1 MLEKEKKKEVN
12 YLRSSDRHMRGSARP
27 HLINALLDANANRK
41 LGKGEAKF
49 TTIQVDYVII
59 VN

>member
-1 MLEKEKKKEVN
+1 
-12 YLRSSDRHMRGSARP
+12 MRGSARP

-49 TTIQVDYVII
+49 TTIHVDYVII